1 MAHETQLNLRP
12 AEECIWYV
20 LATIAGEPGQSG
32 DLSTMAENQRYW
44 NGLMRERRFWFG
56 FVESAAG
63 GRIEL
68 PILSDEDRQAI
79 RSALDSRGFRD
90 APIPGRS
97 EPIDFSHVRLP
108 NGFSTIGF
116 VFGGI
121 TAFDGAQFK
130 DSTHIFHSTVFE
142 GAVTFGETEFYGG
155 FVLSNAKF
163 MSGVSFKGAQ
173 FHQSAAF
180 TGCVFPANVGFDGA
194 RFLKQ
199 ARFDKCRFELGA
211 SFVSTTFESE
221 ADFSSADFQGP
232 ALFQRAEFKAHVP
245 TFFGATLHEYTEWH
259 GAKWPAVPEGTD
271 QALNHIHG
279 YQRLAKMMNEL
290 EMFDDQLRFVR
301 LEMRARRRV
310 EKWFPAGLMNH
321 AYELIC
327 DYGFGLGRI
336 LAIWAGHVAVGAALL
351 FVPKLIETLK
361 NGGGAGWQPAKESI
375 IDLLL
380 ALVLSFINAHGPLG
394 LYRTYFQDGLK
405 DWPWL
410 IWVGPVQTVLGVI
423 ILFFLLLTIRNR
435 FRMR

>member
-1 MAHETQLNLRP
+1 MCVSRKCTL
-12 AEECIWYV
+12 
-20 LATIAGEPGQSG
+20 
-32 DLSTMAENQRYW
+32 
-44 NGLMRERRFWFG
+44 ERRAF
-56 FVESAAG
+56 
-63 GRIEL
+63 
-68 PILSDEDRQAI
+68 ILSA
-79 RSALDSRGFRD
+79 
-90 APIPGRS
+90 
-97 EPIDFSHVRLP
+97 
-108 NGFSTIGF
+108 
-116 VFGGI
+116 
-121 TAFDGAQFK
+121 
-130 DSTHIFHSTVFE
+130 STVS
-142 GAVTFGETEFYGG
+142 T
-155 FVLSNAKF
+155 
-163 MSGVSFKGAQ
+163 
-173 FHQSAAF
+173 
-180 TGCVFPANVGFDGA
+180 
-194 RFLKQ
+194 
-199 ARFDKCRFELGA
+199 CRFELGA

-361 NGGGAGWQPAKESI
+361 NGGGAHFQRAEFK
-375 IDLLL
+375 
-380 ALVLSFINAHGPLG
+380 AHVVRPSSERRFTNTLNGMAPNGPRYLKG
-394 LYRTYFQDGLK
+394 LTK
-405 DWPWL
+405 P
-410 IWVGPVQTVLGVI
+410 
-423 ILFFLLLTIRNR
+423 
-435 FRMR
+435 